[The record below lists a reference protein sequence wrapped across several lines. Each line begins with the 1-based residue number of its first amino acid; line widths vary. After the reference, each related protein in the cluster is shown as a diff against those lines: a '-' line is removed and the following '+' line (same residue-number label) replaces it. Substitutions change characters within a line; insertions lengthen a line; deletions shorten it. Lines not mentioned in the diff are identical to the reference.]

1 MKQKNKTSK
10 KREGWELD
18 IRPNEY
24 NFEDQPK
31 WITDTGGKLH
41 EYQIEG
47 INWIRYSWGQ
57 RENTILA
64 DEMGLGKTIQTIS
77 FVYSLFKEGRSDG
90 PFLICAPLST
100 LVNWEREFEF
110 WAPDMYVVTYSGNRD
125 NRIVIRFVLIF
136 LSIFHAILERS
147 SRNIS
152 HPISHNHKIMKNCST
167 PFSFIFN
174 FLEIMKCHSMKNPS
188 RKAQKLTK

>member
-1 MKQKNKTSK
+1 MDIYTYNITFCFDKFRDFQKKIDAYNDLRAVYKKKMKQKNKTSK

-24 NFEDQPK
+24 NFEEQPK
-31 WITDTGGKLH
+31 WVSDTGGKLH

-47 INWIRYSWGQ
+47 VNWIRYSWGQ

-110 WAPDMYVVTYSGNRD
+110 WAPDMYVVTYSGNRE
-125 NRIVIRFVLIF
+125 NRIVIRFVLY
-136 LSIFHAILERS
+136 
-147 SRNIS
+147 
-152 HPISHNHKIMKNCST
+152 
-167 PFSFIFN
+167 
-174 FLEIMKCHSMKNPS
+174 
-188 RKAQKLTK
+188 